1 MCQAEKAFVFEQPYR
16 KRVGS
21 VETDVCHSY
30 LSYTIGIQKMNT
42 GEAMAASIMFM
53 PILIIMINIWTK
65 STLKQEG

>member
-30 LSYTIGIQKMNT
+30 LSNYGNIVLYYSLACKSISS
-42 GEAMAASIMFM
+42 GEGDFVFY
-53 PILIIMINIWTK
+53 
-65 STLKQEG
+65 